1 MGWSLALPPGHDGP
15 AGLPVALVLH
25 GRDGDHSS
33 GFAQLR
39 FHEFLAAYVRAGGRP
54 FALAAADGGN
64 GYWHPRNNGDDPL
77 GMLSNE
83 FLPMLDKLGLRTDAV
98 GAIGW
103 SMGGFG
109 ALLLAR
115 ETHRGNLRHTL
126 PRFGVVVAA
135 ASSPALFASYHA
147 SAGGAFDNAAD
158 FARFGDL
165 ASDPDVGSTPLH
177 ITCGADDAFTQQTR
191 RYRAHASPTPAGGIS
206 KGCHTNGY
214 WRSVAAAQ
222 ISFIGSHLS

>member
-1 MGWSLALPPGHDGP
+1 M
-15 AGLPVALVLH
+15 
-25 GRDGDHSS
+25 
-33 GFAQLR
+33 
-39 FHEFLAAYVRAGGRP
+39 RAGGRP

-64 GYWHPRNNGDDPL
+64 GYWHPRSDGDDPL

-83 FLPMLDKLGLRTDAV
+83 FLPMLNKLGLHTDAI

-109 ALLLAR
+109 ALLVAR
-115 ETHRGNLRHTL
+115 EAHRGTL
-126 PRFGVVVAA
+126 TYTSAEAAPHLSVAVVA
-135 ASSPALFASYHA
+135 ASSPALFASFRSSA
-147 SAGGAFDNAAD
+147 SGAFDNAAD
-158 FARFGDL
+158 FARYGDL
-165 ASDPDVGSTPLH
+165 AGEPDVGTTALYVA
-177 ITCGADDAFTQQTR
+177 CGADDAFTQETK
-191 RYRAHASPTPAGGIS
+191 RYRANASPAPAGDIS